1 MEALLQKLLSA
12 QGEGCVT
19 IIAPTHRIKTGI
31 RQDELAVKNLVRE
44 AEERLLGLF
53 DKNFAQQIMDNLH
66 KVIASI
72 DFSHNLDALMIFA
85 SPAIAEYIT
94 LPTEVRARVVIDKTF
109 ATRDLIR
116 AISELPSYYVLVL
129 TRKLARLIYAAG
141 DKVVEEA
148 GSPFPIENQDYERL
162 RSQLPPDRVTASA
175 VEGFFHE
182 VDKAVASVLKHRPRP
197 LIVAAATRNFS
208 LYEKISSHKDL
219 IVGSIPLKSD
229 TQRAHAVVS
238 EAWPVAVRMLQEYNK
253 GRLKELEEAI
263 SAGRFLNDYTEV
275 WEALTSGRGRV
286 LFVKKGF
293 HQPAAFV
300 SGRVALIEK
309 AVKDAKGVVE
319 DIIDEMIEQ
328 VLAHSGEVVYISGP
342 ELDRFNGIALITRY

>member
-1 MEALLQKLLSA
+1 MEALLQRLLNI
-12 QGEGCVT
+12 QGEGCIT
-19 IIAPTHRIKTGI
+19 IIAPTHRIKTEI
-31 RQDELAVKNLVRE
+31 KQDELVVKNLVKE
-44 AEERLLGLF
+44 AEDRLLGLF
-53 DKNFAQQIMDNLH
+53 EKNFAQPIIDNLH
-66 KVIASI
+66 RVIASI
-72 DFSHNLDALMIFA
+72 DFSHNLDALLIFA
-85 SPAIAEYIT
+85 SPTLAEYIT
-94 LPTEVRARVVIDKTF
+94 LPTEVKARVVIDNTF

-116 AISELPSYYVLVL
+116 AISELPIYYVLVL
-129 TRKLARLIYAAG
+129 TRKLARLIYAVG

-148 GSPFPIENQDYERL
+148 GNPFPLENQDYERL

-182 VDKAVASVLKHRPRP
+182 VDKAVASMIKQKPRP

-208 LYEKISSHKDL
+208 LLEKISSHKDL
-219 IVGSIPLKSD
+219 IAGSIPLKSD
-229 TQRAHAVVS
+229 TQKAHAVVA
-238 EAWPVAVRMLQEYNK
+238 EAWPVVVRMLQEYNQ
-253 GRLKELEEAI
+253 GRLKELEKAI
-263 SAGRFLNDYTEV
+263 SAGRFLNDYSEV
-275 WEALTSGRGRV
+275 WEALTSGRGGV

-300 SGRVALIEK
+300 NGRVALIEK

-328 VLAHSGEVVYISGP
+328 ALAYGGEVVYINGP